1 MAASARRLSA
11 VHRHTRAQP
20 ASGLEVPVD
29 QQPSPDRYY
38 IELSGTPFERGQ
50 THGRELASEIE
61 ELFGVWRQQMFSL
74 FGDGEA
80 DDPEGAQAW
89 MNGWST
95 AFVASTDFE
104 VAIDRWAPGLL
115 EEVRGM
121 AQATGIRYDEM
132 LTFQLMDEYWFHG
145 KGIADAWQC
154 DPPPPPA
161 LPPPPPRLTSGS
173 SGAGRA
179 RPRRNTALRSR
190 WRPTNPLAPPQSPPR
205 PWTSRVSAMVTRQF
219 SGSAALRRMSRSS

>member
-1 MAASARRLSA
+1 MAALARRLSA

-29 QQPSPDRYY
+29 QQPSPDRF

-50 THGRELASEIE
+50 THGRELAGEIE

-89 MNGWST
+89 MDGWST
-95 AFVASTDFE
+95 AFIASTDYE

-115 EEVRGM
+115 E
-121 AQATGIRYDEM
+121 
-132 LTFQLMDEYWFHG
+132 
-145 KGIADAWQC
+145 
-154 DPPPPPA
+154 
-161 LPPPPPRLTSGS
+161 
-173 SGAGRA
+173 
-179 RPRRNTALRSR
+179 
-190 WRPTNPLAPPQSPPR
+190 
-205 PWTSRVSAMVTRQF
+205 
-219 SGSAALRRMSRSS
+219 